1 MSQDNMPLTG
11 FDEMNLNPLVFAA
24 VQEVGY
30 TIPTPIQTQ
39 TIPHLLQGKDMIG
52 QARTGTGKTAAFAL
66 PLLSRID
73 LDNRRPQILVLTPT
87 RELAIQV
94 AESFK
99 TYGAKMKGL
108 NVLSVYGGQSYEI
121 QLKQL
126 KRGVHVIVGTPGR
139 LMDHMRRKTVSFADL
154 SCMVLDEADE
164 MLHMGFID
172 DVEWILEQT
181 PKDAQT
187 ALFSATMPR
196 PIRNIAQKYLK
207 TPKEIMIKSETTGAD
222 TINQQYWM
230 VAGAKKAQAL
240 IRILEA
246 ATFDGVIVFV
256 KTKSST
262 LDVAKSL
269 EDRGFKV
276 EALNGD
282 IAQNARE
289 RTVNRLKS
297 GHIDILVATDVAARG
312 LDVDRISHV
321 INYDMPSKAEPYV
334 HRIGRTG
341 RAGRTGEAILF
352 VNRNERWM
360 LKILE
365 RTTKGL
371 IKEISLPS
379 NAAINHKRVAD
390 FKQAITRT
398 LESQDLNAFQEMI
411 ESYALEQEVPV
422 TKVAAAL
429 AKLTHGDKPFL
440 LSLHQE
446 THRPGQKTT
455 TARPERSNRSER
467 SERPGSRRPGVERE
481 SFSKKKPLADR
492 KLMTDRKPITD
503 RKATAD
509 RKPMADR
516 KPLAATRN
524 QSMDGSSPI
533 KKESTPIKKAAP
545 VQSVSVMPL
554 KKGMER
560 YRIEVGRTHGV
571 RAGDIVGAIS
581 NEAGLDSKHIKSVDI
596 NQDFSF
602 VDLPADMPT
611 DIFKLLK
618 NTWVRSQQMSISKHA

>member
-1 MSQDNMPLTG
+1 MSQDNLPLIG
-11 FDEMNLNPLVFAA
+11 FDEMNLIPSVFAA
-24 VQEVGY
+24 VQDVGY
-30 TIPTPIQTQ
+30 TTPTPIQAL
-39 TIPHLLQGKDMIG
+39 TIPHLIQGKDMIG

-73 LDNRRPQILVLTPT
+73 LDNRRPQVLVLTPT

-94 AESFK
+94 AQSFK

-126 KRGVHVIVGTPGR
+126 KRGVHVVVGTPGR

-154 SCMVLDEADE
+154 ACMVLDEADE

-181 PKDAQT
+181 PKDSQT
-187 ALFSATMPR
+187 ALFSATMPN
-196 PIRNIAQKYLK
+196 PIRKIAQKYLK
-207 TPKEIMIKSETTGAD
+207 DPKEIMIKPDSKGVD

-256 KTKSST
+256 KTKSAT

-360 LKILE
+360 LKVLE
-365 RTTKGL
+365 RTTQRN
-371 IKEISLPS
+371 IKEIFLPS
-379 NAAINHKRVAD
+379 NKAINDKRVAD
-390 FKQAITRT
+390 FKQAITKT
-398 LESQDLNAFQEMI
+398 LESQDLNFFQEMI
-411 ESYALEQEVPV
+411 ESYALEQDIPV

-429 AKLTHGDKPFL
+429 AKLAHGDTPFL
-440 LSLHQE
+440 LAA
-446 THRPGQKTT
+446 QKEKPAFKTR
-455 TARPERSNRSER
+455 TARPEQTA
-467 SERPGSRRPGVERE
+467 RRDRE
-481 SFSKKKPLADR
+481 DFSKKTHRLDKKPLTDRRPLAD
-492 KLMTDRKPITD
+492 KKTLADKKP
-503 RKATAD
+503 R
-509 RKPMADR
+509 ADR
-516 KPLAATRN
+516 KPLAAKKSRP
-524 QSMDGSSPI
+524 MDDARP
-533 KKESTPIKKAAP
+533 KRKASTPKTVISPEVA
-545 VQSVSVMPL
+545 VMPL
-554 KKGMER
+554 KKGMDR

-581 NEAGLDSKHIKSVDI
+581 NEAGLDSKYIKSVDI
-596 NQDFSF
+596 NQEFSF
-602 VDLPADMPT
+602 VDLPSDMPK
-611 DIFKLLK
+611 DIFKVLQ